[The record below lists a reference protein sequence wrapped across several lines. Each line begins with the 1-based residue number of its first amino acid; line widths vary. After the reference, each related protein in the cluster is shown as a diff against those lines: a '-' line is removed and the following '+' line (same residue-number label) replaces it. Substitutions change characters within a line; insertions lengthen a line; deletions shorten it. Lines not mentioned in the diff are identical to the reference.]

1 MSKKIEDY
9 ALLSDCFS
17 AALVDRSGSI
27 DWLSFPRFDSPACFA
42 SLLGTEE
49 NGYWKISPEGN
60 YKIRR
65 KYIEGSLVLETT
77 FFCEEWECRL
87 TDCMVYGDKY
97 PTLIRR
103 VESIRGSVDI
113 ALDLT
118 IRFDYGRVL
127 PWVQYDEG
135 RTMKAIAGPETL
147 ILRGETELQGT
158 DHSTKSRFKLKEG
171 ERKTFTLIWH
181 QSQKESPKIEADPCE
196 LQNRTLSFW
205 KKWREKNSYEGFDE
219 ENVRTSLT
227 VLKALTYKP
236 TGAIIAAPTTSL
248 PEYIGGNRNWDYRFG
263 WLRDSSLTLQALLL
277 AGYRDEA
284 IEWQHWLTRAVAGT
298 PDQAS
303 IMYGILG
310 ERRLTEFELD
320 WLPGYEGSKPV
331 RIGNAAH
338 EQFQL
343 DVFGEVLSASLVA
356 RKNGIDINERAWE
369 IERNFADYVVDH
381 WKEPDEGVWEV
392 RSGRRHFTHSK
403 AMAWCA
409 LNCAIE
415 SAKRSGLECPI
426 ERWKEIR
433 DKIHQDV
440 CRNGYDEK
448 LKTFTQAYGSK
459 ELDASLLM
467 LTKIGFL
474 PPDDPR
480 IKNTVL
486 AIQKDLSVDGFVR
499 RYRTESGVDG
509 LSGEEGCFLPCSF
522 WLVDNLNLIGKKDE
536 ALELY
541 RHLMSTSNDLGLF
554 SEEYSPKLKRL
565 VGNFPQGFTHVAH
578 VISAMSL
585 GENKSTASVA

>member
-42 SLLGTEE
+42 SLLGNEE
-49 NGYWKISPEGN
+49 HGSWKISPEGN
-60 YKIRR
+60 FKIRR
-65 KYIEGSLVLETT
+65 QYIEGTLVLETD
-77 FFCEEWECRL
+77 FYCDDWECRL
-87 TDCMVYGDKY
+87 TDCMVYGDKH

-103 VESIRGSVDI
+103 IESLRGEVDI

-118 IRFDYGRVL
+118 IRFDYGRVV
-127 PWVQYDEG
+127 PWIQYEDG
-135 RTMKAIAGPETL
+135 RIMKATAGPESM
-147 ILRGETELQGT
+147 ILKGDTELKGT
-158 DHSTKSRFKLKEG
+158 DHSSQSRFTLREG
-171 ERKTFTLIWH
+171 ESKSFSLMWYPSH
-181 QSQKESPKIEADPCE
+181 QERPEMNADPCE

-205 KKWREKNSYEGFDE
+205 KKWREKNTYEGFDQE
-219 ENVRTSLT
+219 CVRTSLT

-236 TGAIIAAPTTSL
+236 SGAIIAAPTTSL
-248 PEYIGGNRNWDYRFG
+248 PEDIGGNRNWDYRFG

-284 IEWQHWLTRAVAGT
+284 VEWQHWLTRAVAGT
-298 PDQAS
+298 PDQAN

-310 ERRLTEFELD
+310 ERRLTEFELN

-356 RKNGIDINERAWE
+356 RKNGIEVSERAWE
-369 IERNFADYVVDH
+369 IERIFADYVGEH
-381 WKEPDEGVWEV
+381 WQEPDEGVWEV
-392 RSGRRHFTHSK
+392 RSGREHFTHSK

-415 SAKRSGLECPI
+415 SAKLSGLECPI
-426 ERWKEIR
+426 EEWKRLR

-440 CRNGYDEK
+440 CKNGYDEK
-448 LKTFTQAYGSK
+448 LKTFTQSYGSK

-486 AIQKDLSVDGFVR
+486 AIQKELSVDGFVR
-499 RYRTESGVDG
+499 RYRTESGIDG
-509 LSGEEGCFLPCSF
+509 LSGDEGCFLPCSF
-522 WLVDNLNLIGKKDE
+522 WLVDNLNLMGKKDE

-541 RHLMSTSNDLGLF
+541 RHLMTACNDLGLF
-554 SEEYSPKLKRL
+554 AEEYSTKHKRL

-585 GENKSTASVA
+585 GESKTTASVA